1 MPIVLSVIQLTVSL
15 LLDVLQF
22 MMFARAIVSWFPNLS
37 ETAFGEFLYTVT
49 EWMILP
55 VRAVFDKFGWNGNM
69 IFDMPFMVT
78 FLILS
83 VVGIIF

>member
-1 MPIVLSVIQLTVSL
+1 MAIVLSVIKLTVSL

-22 MMFARAIVSWFPNLS
+22 MMFARAIVSWLPNLA
-37 ETAFGEFLYTVT
+37 ETALGEFLFTVT
-49 EWMILP
+49 EWIIMP
-55 VRAVFDKFGWNGNM
+55 VRVLFDKFGWNANF
-69 IFDMPFMVT
+69 IFDIPFMVT